1 MSLKVFS
8 NFTIPLFFYLYY
20 WQKLLPSG
28 LPKSCHIITTWQ
40 KWSTNM
46 GRHRDLHGFSWI
58 LLFISTMKMRQRECP
73 KGSAQPCRM
82 WSLLMNTWKYFSKVM
97 DFSELNKSIQSR
109 SDFRCGF
116 LHSRLFSRAF
126 ILFLYH
132 SFFLLLS
139 FMLFLPS
146 SLIYCSKLKILFL
159 HNLHRNCSIT
169 KNKGVTQ
176 RAKWTILAVT
186 GTVFAFWHCFLTFF
200 VNSLL
205 LWWP

>member
-1 MSLKVFS
+1 MS
-8 NFTIPLFFYLYY
+8 
-20 WQKLLPSG
+20 
-28 LPKSCHIITTWQ
+28 
-40 KWSTNM
+40 
-46 GRHRDLHGFSWI
+46 RHRDLQCPLPHGFSFSSLPWRWDKESVQKEMINHVECEVPWWI
-58 LLFISTMKMRQRECP
+58 L
-73 KGSAQPCRM
+73 GSILVK
-82 WSLLMNTWKYFSKVM
+82 WWTLLNWANPYRVDLT
-97 DFSELNKSIQSR
+97 
-109 SDFRCGF
+109 FRCRF
-116 LHSRLFSRAF
+116 LHSRFFKGEALFSRAF

-132 SFFLLLS
+132 SSFFSLN